1 MKTRSSN
8 LQSYSRAE
16 PNKQWLNKLWFN
28 KLWPNK
34 QRPNKSWPNMSVIT
48 LLVGQTALLT
58 GHTVQAEEFIPQ
70 PTAHAKPSPFAV
82 MPLYDLGQPGGE
94 MPYVQ
99 EQANPTAGAIDTV
112 TGSKTHNVIVGS
124 SYNSATNGNET
135 FADLRKKTSQFYG
148 RAIVV
153 VESAD
158 GYKGASGEDVRYG
171 YDRQAGQ
178 FVVGATPRSS
188 TDVKLVYVRDIIKDN
203 KNPTVNGVPYAN
215 GSVVVAQGFGVD
227 PVNTDRQVGKLI
239 WDEKF
244 NGDVVNDMQLE
255 IYSVSLERTADN
267 YSLRDTQLPKQQRAE
282 VDRTMTGLKAQTN
295 VNIFD
300 SKTNVSVHYSDINHN
315 AKRYGGPKTPGL
327 SQVTAYHYPGVEM
340 GEWLLAG
347 TSTFDVAKH
356 QTLSLG
362 VNYKHVKADATKA
375 HLATSTP
382 NSGNMSAQDLYRYY
396 YGDVDLYQSE
406 GHGSAKLQW
415 DYDNQSD
422 LAAYLSV
429 ANFTRSPD
437 TQERYFAAPS
447 FVGVT
452 GSPMGT
458 SARAVGNPDIN
469 WEQHRRVEAGVTQ
482 SSSAW
487 VDYGRTRGHGLSW
500 QWNVTA
506 YHDDIKD
513 FITRDRARGQTD
525 TGAADYA
532 RIWRNVDATMA
543 GVDIDVKANLTKK
556 LASRLALNFVDG
568 KNTSDDRALYYV
580 APFEANLFFDYFDYL
595 STGGTWNLGTQI
607 RYVAAQNDV
616 DDDPTTGSGFDA
628 GETDSFTVINL
639 YASAQVSDRVG
650 VKIGVNNL
658 TNKSYTDSMAKFSLE
673 GNRVLVEA
681 PERNFYAAVT
691 ANF

>member
-1 MKTRSSN
+1 MKTLSSN
-8 LQSYSRAE
+8 SQSDSLA
-16 PNKQWLNKLWFN
+16 KANKLWLS
-28 KLWPNK
+28 KIWPHN
-34 QRPNKSWPNMSVIT
+34 RYSSTSVIS
-48 LLVGQTALLT
+48 LLVGQAALLL
-58 GHTVQAEEFIPQ
+58 GHSVNAEDFIPQ
-70 PTAHAKPSPFAV
+70 PSAHAKPSPFAV

-99 EQANPTAGAIDTV
+99 AQTHPTEGAIDTV
-112 TGSKTHNVIVGS
+112 TATKTHNVVVGS

-148 RAIVV
+148 RAIVA

-158 GYKGASGEDVRYG
+158 HYKGASGEEVRFG

-203 KNPTVNGVPYAN
+203 KNPTVKGVPYAN
-215 GSVVVAQGFGVD
+215 GSVVIAEGFGVD

-239 WDEKF
+239 WGEKF
-244 NGDVVNDMQLE
+244 NGDVVEDMQLE
-255 IYSVSLERTADN
+255 IYSVSLERSADN
-267 YSLRDTQLPKQQRAE
+267 YSLRDTQQPKQQRAE
-282 VDRTMTGLKAQTN
+282 IDRTMTGLKAQTN
-295 VNIFD
+295 LNVLD

-327 SQVTAYHYPGVEM
+327 AHVSAYQYPGVEM
-340 GEWLLAG
+340 GEWLVAA
-347 TSTFDVAKH
+347 TSRFDVAKD
-356 QTLSLG
+356 QTLSFGL
-362 VNYKHVKADATKA
+362 NYKHVKADATKA
-375 HLATSTP
+375 TLATSTP
-382 NSGNMSAQDLYRYY
+382 NSGNMSALDLYRYY

-406 GHGSAKLQW
+406 GHASAKLQW
-415 DYDNQSD
+415 DYDKQSD
-422 LAAYLSV
+422 LAAYLSL
-429 ANFTRSPD
+429 ANFARSPD

-469 WEQHRRVEAGVTQ
+469 WEQHRRVEAGATQ
-482 SSSAW
+482 SSPMW

-500 QWNVTA
+500 QWDATA
-506 YHDDIKD
+506 YYDDIKD

-532 RIWRNVDATMA
+532 RIWRNVDATMS
-543 GVDIDVKANLTKK
+543 GVDIDLKANLTKK
-556 LASRLALNFVDG
+556 LASRLALNFTDG

-616 DDDPTTGSGFDA
+616 DDDPTSGSGFDA
-628 GETDSFTVINL
+628 GETDAFTVINL

-681 PERNFYAAVT
+681 PERHFYAAVT